1 MNKLALWISGAL
13 LSFGVAHAE
22 TSVWQIEKGKDRLY
36 LGGTIHVLSS
46 SDLPLPATFHRIFDN
61 TDVLVL
67 ETDVSQLTLPE
78 NSMRLLGML
87 TYSDGRS
94 LRDVVSAETFGK
106 LQAFASAEGVP
117 ITMFE
122 RLTPAGVA
130 LTVLSIEL
138 AKAGIQHEGVDT
150 IFHNQAQARGKPV
163 QGLESI
169 DDHLQFVANMGEG
182 VEDQFV
188 SQTLDDAHKTREGIR
203 TIIDAWRSGDVKAL
217 EEAVLD
223 GMPTDYP
230 KLYQELLVQRN
241 NNWMPQILDMFD
253 TPEQEFVL
261 VGAAHLLGPDG
272 LLKQLQVKGYRIRQ
286 LE

>member
-1 MNKLALWISGAL
+1 MNKLVLWISGAL
-13 LSFGVAHAE
+13 LSCGIAHAE
-22 TSVWQIEKGKDRLY
+22 TSVWQVEKGGDRLY

-46 SDLPLPATFHRIFDN
+46 TDLPLPASFHRIYDN

-67 ETDVSQLTLPE
+67 ETDIAQLMLPE

-87 TYSDGRS
+87 TYSDGRT
-94 LRDVVSAETFGK
+94 LRDVVSAETYRK
-106 LQAFASAEGVP
+106 VEAFATNERVP

-122 RLTPAGVA
+122 RMTPAGVA

-150 IFHNQAQARGKPV
+150 IFYNLAQASGKPV

-169 DDHLQFVANMGEG
+169 DDHLHFVANMGTG

-188 SQTLDDAHKTREGIR
+188 SQTLEDADKTREGLR
-203 TIIDAWRSGDVKAL
+203 TIIDAWRAGDVEAL
-217 EEAVLD
+217 EGAVLD
-223 GMPTDYP
+223 DMHTDYP

-241 NNWMPQILDMFD
+241 NNWMPQILRMFD

-272 LLKQLQVKGYRIRQ
+272 LLKQLQVKGYRITQ
-286 LE
+286 LK